1 MDLSSVG
8 AILTAKTQQ
17 QTLETVNVNLLKQS
31 QDQQEK
37 TIGKLLDSVAPA
49 QAPDPESSLG
59 QNVDIRG

>member
-1 MDLSSVG
+1 MELSSVG

-37 TIGKLLDSVAPA
+37 SIGKLLDSVAPA

-59 QNVDIRG
+59 QNIDIRV